1 MAHNIHQNKNVG
13 DTLAV
18 DFCISQHFGNVLQKY
33 YLRFSVCSTLLT
45 GVMKYTFLWSFLA
58 WICYLS
64 VCSTHGWISQN
75 GWS

>member
-33 YLRFSVCSTLLT
+33 CLRFSVCSTLLT
-45 GVMKYTFLWSFLA
+45 GVMKYTFL
-58 WICYLS
+58 
-64 VCSTHGWISQN
+64 
-75 GWS
+75 